1 MANKK
6 GKKQIEQYEHSKKKR
21 TNIPHV
27 GLVTPESDPDTGEK
41 KTYEYLPSDIDIDML
56 DDDIITLDMGIEDA
70 YETENFISEAIW
82 NFSYRI
88 NSINRNW
95 IIYKDINYSYLQDL
109 KKEKIRLQNGDFG
122 AEHLDYFDETHQVD
136 MDYFPSNLR
145 GYIVSIA
152 LSSLENMLAELAEE
166 VANDLG
172 KEIKLDTRKLPF
184 INKYILWFAREC
196 NIDFS
201 IPKKINKS
209 LDAIRE
215 IRNRFLHKINR
226 DIPDNI
232 IKTINEMT
240 EEIKSI
246 ENVVDDNF
254 VDKSIEKICILVK
267 KIENSLIAFRIEKNN

>member
-1 MANKK
+1 M
-6 GKKQIEQYEHSKKKR
+6 
-21 TNIPHV
+21 
-27 GLVTPESDPDTGEK
+27 D
-41 KTYEYLPSDIDIDML
+41 YLDIK
-56 DDDIITLDMGIEDA
+56 DA
-70 YETENFISEAIW
+70 YKTEKDFTSRAVW

-95 IIYKDINYSYLQDL
+95 IIYKNFNYSYLQDL
-109 KKEKIRLQNGDFG
+109 KEEKIRLNNGVFG
-122 AEHLDYFDETHQVD
+122 AEDFDDFDETHKVD

-145 GYIVSIA
+145 GYVISIA

-184 INKYILWFAREC
+184 INKYILWFSREC

-209 LDAIRE
+209 LNAIRE

-254 VDKSIEKICILVK
+254 VDKSIEKICVLVK
-267 KIENSLIAFRIEKNN
+267 KIETSHIAFWIGKNN